1 LGKELSVVIPL
12 LNEEALLAE
21 LVRQVKSH
29 CETFTEDF
37 EIILID
43 DGSIDDTWMLIEK
56 EGLNDPRIQGIQFSR
71 NFGHHYA
78 ITAGL
83 DFSVGEWV
91 VVMDGDLQDKPEMIP
106 KLYRKALEGYDV
118 VFVSRRNRPEKFYY
132 KLAQKLFY
140 WALKFLSGINF
151 DSSEANFSIINRVV
165 VNAFKQFPENARF
178 YGSTIKWLGFK
189 RTSIPADHGK
199 RFAGTTSY
207 TIRRRF
213 NLAFDI
219 IIAFS
224 NRPLKAAIIFGLAMS
239 VFSVLLTFWILYIGI
254 IQGFTVSG
262 WASLIS
268 TIIFSTGVLLIVLG
282 VVGIYLGRIFTEVK
296 SRPLYIISKRSHY

>member
-1 LGKELSVVIPL
+1 MVIPL
-12 LNEEALLAE
+12 LNEESILAE
-21 LVRQVKSH
+21 MVRQVKIN

-43 DGSIDDTWMLIEK
+43 DGSIDGTWMLIER
-56 EGLNDPRIQGIQFSR
+56 EALNDNRIQGIQFSR

-83 DFSVGEWV
+83 DSSVGEWV
-91 VVMDGDLQDKPEMIP
+91 VVMDGDLQDKPEIIP

-118 VFVSRRNRPEKFYY
+118 VFVSRQNRTEKFYY
-132 KLAQKLFY
+132 KAAQRIFY
-140 WALKFLSGINF
+140 WGLKFLSGINF

-165 VNAFKQFPENARF
+165 VDAFKRFPENARF

-189 RTSIPADHGK
+189 RTSIHADHGK
-199 RFAGTTSY
+199 RFAGKTSY
-207 TIRRRF
+207 TIRKRF

-224 NRPLKAAIIFGLAMS
+224 NRPLKVAIIFGLVMAL
-239 VFSVLLTFWILYIGI
+239 FSVVLTCWILYIGV

-296 SRPLYIISKRSHY
+296 SRPLYVISKKSNYQDGK